1 MIELRKRQAVALVR
15 TVDLQANRAVRVG
28 SERGCNEDQ
37 AAQSGSRMCVDMLSP
52 SDPTSALAGAAEVE
66 NSDSILRGYS
76 GGPQFGGPAADKP
89 GRPASERATAANF
102 RGGDGHPERYCSTAS
117 CWPLVRCVWEGMSNP
132 VPVGSPRKSAAISP
146 FVNKNPHQRSYWLG
160 RKLVNDF
167 TILVTHWLPSARG

>member
-1 MIELRKRQAVALVR
+1 MGVSGKLIEFWQTNDFRKRQAVALVR

-37 AAQSGSRMCVDMLSP
+37 GCAEWLKMCVDMLSP

-89 GRPASERATAANF
+89 GRPASERATKIA
-102 RGGDGHPERYCSTAS
+102 
-117 CWPLVRCVWEGMSNP
+117 LIP
-132 VPVGSPRKSAAISP
+132 VPE
-146 FVNKNPHQRSYWLG
+146 
-160 RKLVNDF
+160 D
-167 TILVTHWLPSARG
+167 